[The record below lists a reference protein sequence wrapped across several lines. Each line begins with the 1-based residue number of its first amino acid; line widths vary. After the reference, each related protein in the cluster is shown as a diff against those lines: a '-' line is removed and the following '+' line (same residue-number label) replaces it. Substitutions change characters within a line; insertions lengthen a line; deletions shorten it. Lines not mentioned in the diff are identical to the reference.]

1 MAGSENGQEQDITAE
16 LCISPKISDDDNS
29 NSSGSSSIEKN
40 VDENAM
46 DLIFSS
52 ATVPDQEEDGN
63 VEKEEATPSCFC
75 QVDLERCY

>member
-52 ATVPDQEEDGN
+52 ANAENGRRSVTSFIIPHRHGRLFY
-63 VEKEEATPSCFC
+63 P
-75 QVDLERCY
+75 LIL